1 MRKFRLLP
9 VIAVSTALM
18 MGITGCESTTQQPAK
33 EETKK
38 EETKEEETKQPETS
52 KDTDSES
59 AEATEE
65 KDATNTTNTTDTT
78 DATDE
83 KDVEDSEA
91 EKKED
96 TAEKAENTTEENGSE
111 ESQEEQLILYLPN
124 ENADGWNVTK
134 NQIEQITPDII
145 IGQLVGAGAIPDSV
159 TVVSFGE
166 DQGEK
171 GLILKLDLSSNFAE
185 GLLNMGTAGE
195 YLTMGSVVNSFL
207 DTYQADGIEITAG
220 GNVIETGHTSFE
232 GVLNHF
238 DSNESQ

>member
-9 VIAVSTALM
+9 VIAVSTVLM
-18 MGITGCESTTQQPAK
+18 MGITGCESITQQPAK

-52 KDTDSES
+52 KETDSES
-59 AEATEE
+59 AETTEKKDATDITEE
-65 KDATNTTNTTDTT
+65 KD
-78 DATDE
+78 
-83 KDVEDSEA
+83 SEA
-91 EKKED
+91 KQKED
-96 TAEKAENTTEENGSE
+96 TAEKAEDTTKETESE
-111 ESQEEQLILYLPN
+111 KSQEEQLTLYLPN

-134 NQIEQITPDII
+134 NQIEQVTPDII

-166 DQGEK
+166 DQGEN

>member
-9 VIAVSTALM
+9 VIAVSTVLM
-18 MGITGCESTTQQPAK
+18 MGITGCESITQQPAK

-52 KDTDSES
+52 KDTDSKSE
-59 AEATEE
+59 ETTEK
-65 KDATNTTNTTDTT
+65 KDATDTT
-78 DATDE
+78 DITEE
-83 KDVEDSEA
+83 KDSEA

-96 TAEKAENTTEENGSE
+96 TAEKAEDTTKETESE
-111 ESQEEQLILYLPN
+111 KSQEEQLTLYLPN

-134 NQIEQITPDII
+134 NQIEQVTPGII

-166 DQGEK
+166 DQGET

-195 YLTMGSVVNSFL
+195 YLTMGAVVNSFL

-220 GNVIETGHTSFE
+220 GTVIETGHTSFE

>member
-9 VIAVSTALM
+9 VIAVSTVLM

-38 EETKEEETKQPETS
+38 EETKEEETKQPEAS
-52 KDTDSES
+52 KETDSES
-59 AEATEE
+59 TETKDTTEE
-65 KDATNTTNTTDTT
+65 KDG
-78 DATDE
+78 
-83 KDVEDSEA
+83 KDSEA

-96 TAEKAENTTEENGSE
+96 TTKETESEK
-111 ESQEEQLILYLPN
+111 SQEEQLTLYLPN

-134 NQIEQITPDII
+134 NQIEQVTPDII

-166 DQGEK
+166 DQGEN

-185 GLLNMGTAGE
+185 GLINMGTAGE
-195 YLTMGSVVNSFL
+195 YLTMGAVVNSFL

-220 GNVIETGHTSFE
+220 GTVIDTGHTSFE

>member
-9 VIAVSTALM
+9 VIAVSTVLM

-38 EETKEEETKQPETS
+38 EETKEEETKQPEAS
-52 KDTDSES
+52 KETDSES
-59 AEATEE
+59 TETKDTTEE
-65 KDATNTTNTTDTT
+65 KDG
-78 DATDE
+78 
-83 KDVEDSEA
+83 KDSEA

-96 TAEKAENTTEENGSE
+96 TTKETESEK
-111 ESQEEQLILYLPN
+111 SQEEQLNLYLPN

-134 NQIEQITPDII
+134 NQIEQVTPDII

-166 DQGEK
+166 DQGEN

-195 YLTMGSVVNSFL
+195 YLTMGAVVNSFL

-220 GNVIETGHTSFE
+220 GTVIETGHTSFE

>member
-9 VIAVSTALM
+9 VIAVSTVLM

-38 EETKEEETKQPETS
+38 EETKEEETKQPQTS
-52 KDTDSES
+52 KDTDSKSTETKDT
-59 AEATEE
+59 TEE
-65 KDATNTTNTTDTT
+65 KDG
-78 DATDE
+78 
-83 KDVEDSEA
+83 KDSEA

-96 TAEKAENTTEENGSE
+96 TTKETESA
-111 ESQEEQLILYLPN
+111 ESQEEQLTLYLPN

-134 NQIEQITPDII
+134 NQIEQVTPDII

-166 DQGEK
+166 DQGEN
-171 GLILKLDLSSNFAE
+171 GLILKLDLSSNFVE

-195 YLTMGSVVNSFL
+195 YLTMGAVVNSFL

>member
-1 MRKFRLLP
+1 
-9 VIAVSTALM
+9 M
-18 MGITGCESTTQQPAK
+18 MGITGCESTTQKPAK

-59 AEATEE
+59 AETTEE
-65 KDATNTTNTTDTT
+65 KDAT
-78 DATDE
+78 DATEE
-83 KDVEDSEA
+83 KNVEDSEA

-96 TAEKAENTTEENGSE
+96 TAEKAEDTTKETESE
-111 ESQEEQLILYLPN
+111 ESQEEQLTLYLPN
-124 ENADGWNVTK
+124 ETADGWNVTK

-166 DQGEK
+166 DQGEN

-220 GNVIETGHTSFE
+220 GAVIETGHTSFE
-232 GVLNHF
+232 GVLNRF

>member
-1 MRKFRLLP
+1 MRKCRLLP
-9 VIAVSTALM
+9 VIAVSTVLM

-38 EETKEEETKQPETS
+38 EETKEEETKQPEAS
-52 KDTDSES
+52 KETDSES
-59 AEATEE
+59 TETKDTTEE
-65 KDATNTTNTTDTT
+65 KDG
-78 DATDE
+78 
-83 KDVEDSEA
+83 KDSEA

-96 TAEKAENTTEENGSE
+96 TTKETESEK
-111 ESQEEQLILYLPN
+111 SQEEQLTLYLPN

-134 NQIEQITPDII
+134 NQIEQVTPDII

-166 DQGEK
+166 DQGEN

-195 YLTMGSVVNSFL
+195 YLTMGAVVNSFL

-220 GNVIETGHTSFE
+220 GTVIETGHTSFE

>member
-18 MGITGCESTTQQPAK
+18 MGITGCESTTQKPAK

-38 EETKEEETKQPETS
+38 EETKEEETKQPEIS

-59 AEATEE
+59 AETTE
-65 KDATNTTNTTDTT
+65 
-78 DATDE
+78 E

-96 TAEKAENTTEENGSE
+96 TAEKAEDTTKENESE

-166 DQGEK
+166 DQGEN

-195 YLTMGSVVNSFL
+195 YLTMGAVVNSFL

-220 GNVIETGHTSFE
+220 GAVIETGHTSFE

>member
-9 VIAVSTALM
+9 VIAVSTVLM

-52 KDTDSES
+52 KETDSETKDT
-59 AEATEE
+59 TEE
-65 KDATNTTNTTDTT
+65 KDG
-78 DATDE
+78 
-83 KDVEDSEA
+83 KDSEA

-96 TAEKAENTTEENGSE
+96 ITKETESEK
-111 ESQEEQLILYLPN
+111 SQEEQLTLYLPN

-134 NQIEQITPDII
+134 NQIEQVTPDII

-166 DQGEK
+166 DQGEN

>member
-1 MRKFRLLP
+1 
-9 VIAVSTALM
+9 M

-52 KDTDSES
+52 KETDSES
-59 AEATEE
+59 TETKDTTEE
-65 KDATNTTNTTDTT
+65 KDG
-78 DATDE
+78 
-83 KDVEDSEA
+83 KDSEA

-96 TAEKAENTTEENGSE
+96 ITKETESEK
-111 ESQEEQLILYLPN
+111 SQEEQLTLYLPN

-134 NQIEQITPDII
+134 NQIEQVTPDII

-166 DQGEK
+166 DQGEN

>member
-33 EETKK
+33 EEIKK

-52 KDTDSES
+52 KETDSES
-59 AEATEE
+59 TETKDTTEE
-65 KDATNTTNTTDTT
+65 KDG
-78 DATDE
+78 
-83 KDVEDSEA
+83 KDSEA

-96 TAEKAENTTEENGSE
+96 TAEKAEDTTKETESA
-111 ESQEEQLILYLPN
+111 ESQEEQLTLYLPN
-124 ENADGWNVTK
+124 ENADGWDVTK
-134 NQIEQITPDII
+134 NQMEQITPDII

-166 DQGEK
+166 DQGEN

>member
-1 MRKFRLLP
+1 
-9 VIAVSTALM
+9 M

-59 AEATEE
+59 AETTEE

-166 DQGEK
+166 DQGEN

-195 YLTMGSVVNSFL
+195 YLTMGAVVNSFL

-220 GNVIETGHTSFE
+220 GAVIETGHTSFE
-232 GVLNHF
+232 GVLNRF

>member
-9 VIAVSTALM
+9 VIMVSIALM
-18 MGITGCESTTQQPAK
+18 MGITGCESTTQKPAK

-59 AEATEE
+59 TETKDTTEE
-65 KDATNTTNTTDTT
+65 KDG
-78 DATDE
+78 
-83 KDVEDSEA
+83 KDSEA

-96 TAEKAENTTEENGSE
+96 ITKETESEK
-111 ESQEEQLILYLPN
+111 SQEEQLTLYLPN

-134 NQIEQITPDII
+134 NQIEQVTPDII

-166 DQGEK
+166 DQGEN
-171 GLILKLDLSSNFAE
+171 GLILKLDLSSNFVE

-195 YLTMGSVVNSFL
+195 YLTMGAVVNSFL

>member
-18 MGITGCESTTQQPAK
+18 MGITGCESTTQKPAK

-59 AEATEE
+59 AETTEE
-65 KDATNTTNTTDTT
+65 KDATDATDTT
-78 DATDE
+78 EE

-96 TAEKAENTTEENGSE
+96 TAEKAEGTTKETESE
-111 ESQEEQLILYLPN
+111 ESQEEQLTLYLPN

-159 TVVSFGE
+159 TVVSFGK

-220 GNVIETGHTSFE
+220 GTVIETGHTSFE

>member
-9 VIAVSTALM
+9 VIAVSTVLM
-18 MGITGCESTTQQPAK
+18 MGITGCESITQQPAK

-52 KDTDSES
+52 KDTDSKSE
-59 AEATEE
+59 ETTEK
-65 KDATNTTNTTDTT
+65 KDATDTT
-78 DATDE
+78 DITEE
-83 KDVEDSEA
+83 KDSEA

-96 TAEKAENTTEENGSE
+96 TAEKAEDTTKETESE
-111 ESQEEQLILYLPN
+111 KSQEEQLTLYLTN

-134 NQIEQITPDII
+134 NQIEQVTPDII

-166 DQGEK
+166 DQGEN

-195 YLTMGSVVNSFL
+195 YLTMGAVVNSFL

-220 GNVIETGHTSFE
+220 GTVIETGHTSFE

>member
-1 MRKFRLLP
+1 
-9 VIAVSTALM
+9 M

-52 KDTDSES
+52 KDTDSKS
-59 AEATEE
+59 AETTEKKDTTDITEE
-65 KDATNTTNTTDTT
+65 K
-78 DATDE
+78 
-83 KDVEDSEA
+83 DSEA

-96 TAEKAENTTEENGSE
+96 TAEKAEDTTKETESA
-111 ESQEEQLILYLPN
+111 ESQEEQLTLYLPN

-134 NQIEQITPDII
+134 NQIEQVTPDII

-166 DQGEK
+166 DQGEN

-195 YLTMGSVVNSFL
+195 YLTMGAVVNSFL

-220 GNVIETGHTSFE
+220 GTVIETGHTSFE

>member
-1 MRKFRLLP
+1 
-9 VIAVSTALM
+9 M
-18 MGITGCESTTQQPAK
+18 MGITGCESTTQKPAK

-59 AEATEE
+59 AETTEE
-65 KDATNTTNTTDTT
+65 KDATETTE
-78 DATDE
+78 E

-96 TAEKAENTTEENGSE
+96 TAEKAEGTTKETESE
-111 ESQEEQLILYLPN
+111 ESQEEQLTLYLPN

-220 GNVIETGHTSFE
+220 GAVIETGHTSFE
-232 GVLNHF
+232 GVLNRF

>member
-52 KDTDSES
+52 KETDSES
-59 AEATEE
+59 TETKDTTEE
-65 KDATNTTNTTDTT
+65 KDG
-78 DATDE
+78 
-83 KDVEDSEA
+83 KDSEA

-96 TAEKAENTTEENGSE
+96 TTKETESEK
-111 ESQEEQLILYLPN
+111 SQEEQLTLYLPN

-134 NQIEQITPDII
+134 NQIEQVTPDII

-166 DQGEK
+166 DQGEN

-195 YLTMGSVVNSFL
+195 YLTMGAVVNSFL

>member
-9 VIAVSTALM
+9 VIAVSTVLM

-38 EETKEEETKQPETS
+38 EETKEEETKQPEAS
-52 KDTDSES
+52 KETDSES
-59 AEATEE
+59 TETKDTTEE
-65 KDATNTTNTTDTT
+65 KDG
-78 DATDE
+78 
-83 KDVEDSEA
+83 KDSEA

-96 TAEKAENTTEENGSE
+96 TTKETESEK
-111 ESQEEQLILYLPN
+111 SQEEQLTLYLPN

-134 NQIEQITPDII
+134 NQIEQVTPDII
-145 IGQLVGAGAIPDSV
+145 IGQLVGAGAIPGSV

-166 DQGEK
+166 DQGEN

-195 YLTMGSVVNSFL
+195 YLTMGAVVNSFL

-220 GNVIETGHTSFE
+220 GTVIETGHTSFE

>member
-9 VIAVSTALM
+9 VIMVSIALM
-18 MGITGCESTTQQPAK
+18 MGITGCESTTQKPAK

-59 AEATEE
+59 AETTEK
-65 KDATNTTNTTDTT
+65 KDAKDTT
-78 DATDE
+78 DIMEE
-83 KDVEDSEA
+83 KDSEA

-96 TAEKAENTTEENGSE
+96 TAEKAEDTTKETESE
-111 ESQEEQLILYLPN
+111 KSQEEQLTLYLPN

-134 NQIEQITPDII
+134 NQIEQVTPDII

-166 DQGEK
+166 DQGEN

>member
-9 VIAVSTALM
+9 VIAVSTVLM

-52 KDTDSES
+52 KETDSES
-59 AEATEE
+59 TETKDTTEE
-65 KDATNTTNTTDTT
+65 KDG
-78 DATDE
+78 
-83 KDVEDSEA
+83 KDSEA

-96 TAEKAENTTEENGSE
+96 ITKETESEK
-111 ESQEEQLILYLPN
+111 SQEEQLTLYLPN

-134 NQIEQITPDII
+134 NQIEQVTPDII

-166 DQGEK
+166 DQGEN
-171 GLILKLDLSSNFAE
+171 GLILKLDLSSNFVE

-195 YLTMGSVVNSFL
+195 YLTMGAVVNSFL

-220 GNVIETGHTSFE
+220 GNMIETGHTSFE

>member
-9 VIAVSTALM
+9 VIAVSTVLM

-38 EETKEEETKQPETS
+38 EETKEEETKQPEAS
-52 KDTDSES
+52 KETDSES
-59 AEATEE
+59 TETKDTTEE
-65 KDATNTTNTTDTT
+65 KDGKETES
-78 DATDE
+78 E
-83 KDVEDSEA
+83 K
-91 EKKED
+91 
-96 TAEKAENTTEENGSE
+96 
-111 ESQEEQLILYLPN
+111 SQEEQLTLYLPN

-134 NQIEQITPDII
+134 NQIEQVTPDII

-166 DQGEK
+166 DQGEN

-195 YLTMGSVVNSFL
+195 YLTMGAVVNSFL

-220 GNVIETGHTSFE
+220 GTVIETGHTSFE

>member
-9 VIAVSTALM
+9 VIMVSTALM
-18 MGITGCESTTQQPAK
+18 MGITGCESITQQPAK

-52 KDTDSES
+52 KDTDSKSE
-59 AEATEE
+59 ETTEK
-65 KDATNTTNTTDTT
+65 KDATDTT
-78 DATDE
+78 DITEE
-83 KDVEDSEA
+83 KDSEA

-96 TAEKAENTTEENGSE
+96 TAEKAEDTTKETESE
-111 ESQEEQLILYLPN
+111 KSQEEQLTLYLPN

-134 NQIEQITPDII
+134 NQIEQVTPDII

-166 DQGEK
+166 DQGEN

-195 YLTMGSVVNSFL
+195 YLTMGAVVNSFL

-220 GNVIETGHTSFE
+220 GTVIETGHTSFE

>member
-9 VIAVSTALM
+9 VIAVSTVLM

-52 KDTDSES
+52 KETDSES
-59 AEATEE
+59 TETKDTTEE
-65 KDATNTTNTTDTT
+65 KDG
-78 DATDE
+78 
-83 KDVEDSEA
+83 KDSEA

-96 TAEKAENTTEENGSE
+96 TAEKAEDTTKETESA
-111 ESQEEQLILYLPN
+111 ESQEEQLTLYLPN
-124 ENADGWNVTK
+124 ENADGWDVTK
-134 NQIEQITPDII
+134 NQMEQITPDII

-166 DQGEK
+166 DQGEN

>member
-9 VIAVSTALM
+9 VIAVSTVLM
-18 MGITGCESTTQQPAK
+18 MGITGCESTTQQSAK

-38 EETKEEETKQPETS
+38 EETKEEETKQPEAS
-52 KDTDSES
+52 KETDSES
-59 AEATEE
+59 TETKDTTEE
-65 KDATNTTNTTDTT
+65 KDG
-78 DATDE
+78 
-83 KDVEDSEA
+83 KDSEA

-96 TAEKAENTTEENGSE
+96 TTKETESEK
-111 ESQEEQLILYLPN
+111 SQEEQLTLYLPN

-134 NQIEQITPDII
+134 NQIEQVTPDII

-166 DQGEK
+166 DQGEN

-195 YLTMGSVVNSFL
+195 YLTMGAVVNSFL

-220 GNVIETGHTSFE
+220 GTVIETGHTSFE

>member
-1 MRKFRLLP
+1 MCKFRLLP
-9 VIAVSTALM
+9 VIAVSTVLM

-52 KDTDSES
+52 KETDSES
-59 AEATEE
+59 TETKDTTEE
-65 KDATNTTNTTDTT
+65 KDG
-78 DATDE
+78 
-83 KDVEDSEA
+83 KDSEA

-96 TAEKAENTTEENGSE
+96 ITKETESEK
-111 ESQEEQLILYLPN
+111 SQEEQLTLYLPN

-134 NQIEQITPDII
+134 NQIEQVTPDII

-166 DQGEK
+166 DQGEN
-171 GLILKLDLSSNFAE
+171 GLILKLDLSSNFVE

-195 YLTMGSVVNSFL
+195 YLTMGAVVNSFL

>member
-1 MRKFRLLP
+1 MRRFRLLP
-9 VIAVSTALM
+9 VIAVSTVLM

-52 KDTDSES
+52 KETDSKSTETKDT
-59 AEATEE
+59 TEE
-65 KDATNTTNTTDTT
+65 KDG
-78 DATDE
+78 
-83 KDVEDSEA
+83 KDSEA

-96 TAEKAENTTEENGSE
+96 TAEKAEDTTKETESA
-111 ESQEEQLILYLPN
+111 ESQEEQLTLYLPN
-124 ENADGWNVTK
+124 ENADGWDVTK
-134 NQIEQITPDII
+134 NQMEQITPDII

-166 DQGEK
+166 DQGEN

>member
-9 VIAVSTALM
+9 VIAVSTVLM
-18 MGITGCESTTQQPAK
+18 MGITGCESITQQPAK

-52 KDTDSES
+52 KDTDSKSE
-59 AEATEE
+59 ETTEK
-65 KDATNTTNTTDTT
+65 KDATDTT
-78 DATDE
+78 DITEE
-83 KDVEDSEA
+83 KDSEA

-96 TAEKAENTTEENGSE
+96 TAEKAEDTTKETESE
-111 ESQEEQLILYLPN
+111 KSQEEQLTLYQPN

-134 NQIEQITPDII
+134 NQIEQVTPDII

-166 DQGEK
+166 DQGEN

-195 YLTMGSVVNSFL
+195 YLTMGAVVNSFL

-220 GNVIETGHTSFE
+220 GTVIETGHTSFE

>member
-9 VIAVSTALM
+9 VIAVSTVLM

-52 KDTDSES
+52 KETDSES
-59 AEATEE
+59 TETKDTTEE
-65 KDATNTTNTTDTT
+65 KDG
-78 DATDE
+78 
-83 KDVEDSEA
+83 KDSEA

-96 TAEKAENTTEENGSE
+96 TTKETESA
-111 ESQEEQLILYLPN
+111 ESQEEQLTLYLPN
-124 ENADGWNVTK
+124 ENADGWDVTK
-134 NQIEQITPDII
+134 NQMEQITPDII
-145 IGQLVGAGAIPDSV
+145 IGQRVGAGAIPDSV

-166 DQGEK
+166 DQGEN

>member
-9 VIAVSTALM
+9 VIAVSTVLM

-52 KDTDSES
+52 KETDSES
-59 AEATEE
+59 TETKDTTEE
-65 KDATNTTNTTDTT
+65 KDG
-78 DATDE
+78 
-83 KDVEDSEA
+83 KDSEA

-96 TAEKAENTTEENGSE
+96 ITKETESEK
-111 ESQEEQLILYLPN
+111 SQEEQLTLYFPN

-134 NQIEQITPDII
+134 NQIEQVTPDII

-166 DQGEK
+166 DQGEN

>member
-9 VIAVSTALM
+9 VIAVSTVLM

-38 EETKEEETKQPETS
+38 EETKEEETKQPEAS
-52 KDTDSES
+52 KETDSES
-59 AEATEE
+59 TETRDTTEE
-65 KDATNTTNTTDTT
+65 KDG
-78 DATDE
+78 
-83 KDVEDSEA
+83 KDSEA

-96 TAEKAENTTEENGSE
+96 TTKETESEK
-111 ESQEEQLILYLPN
+111 SQEEQLTLYLPN

-134 NQIEQITPDII
+134 NQIEQVTPDII

-166 DQGEK
+166 DQGEN

-195 YLTMGSVVNSFL
+195 YLTMGAVVNSFL

-220 GNVIETGHTSFE
+220 GTVIETGHTSFE

>member
-9 VIAVSTALM
+9 VIAVSTVLM

-38 EETKEEETKQPETS
+38 EETKEEEMKQPETS
-52 KDTDSES
+52 KETDSES
-59 AEATEE
+59 TETKDTTEE
-65 KDATNTTNTTDTT
+65 KDG
-78 DATDE
+78 
-83 KDVEDSEA
+83 KDSEA

-96 TAEKAENTTEENGSE
+96 ITKETESEK
-111 ESQEEQLILYLPN
+111 SQEEQLTLYLPN

-134 NQIEQITPDII
+134 NQIEQVTPDII

-166 DQGEK
+166 DQGEN
-171 GLILKLDLSSNFAE
+171 GLILKLDLSSNFVE

-195 YLTMGSVVNSFL
+195 YLTMGAVVNSFL

>member
-52 KDTDSES
+52 KDTDSKSTETKDT
-59 AEATEE
+59 TEE
-65 KDATNTTNTTDTT
+65 KDG
-78 DATDE
+78 
-83 KDVEDSEA
+83 KDSEA

-96 TAEKAENTTEENGSE
+96 TTKETESA
-111 ESQEEQLILYLPN
+111 ESQEEQLTLYLPN

-134 NQIEQITPDII
+134 NQIEQVTPDII

-166 DQGEK
+166 DQGEN
-171 GLILKLDLSSNFAE
+171 GLILKLDLSSNFVE

-195 YLTMGSVVNSFL
+195 YLTMGAVVNSFL

>member
-1 MRKFRLLP
+1 
-9 VIAVSTALM
+9 

-52 KDTDSES
+52 KETDSES
-59 AEATEE
+59 TETKDTTEE
-65 KDATNTTNTTDTT
+65 KDG
-78 DATDE
+78 
-83 KDVEDSEA
+83 KDSEA

-96 TAEKAENTTEENGSE
+96 ITKETESEK
-111 ESQEEQLILYLPN
+111 SQEEQLTLYLPN

-134 NQIEQITPDII
+134 NQIEQVTPDII

-166 DQGEK
+166 DQGEN
-171 GLILKLDLSSNFAE
+171 GLILKLDLSSNFVE

-195 YLTMGSVVNSFL
+195 YLTMGAVVNSFL

>member
-18 MGITGCESTTQQPAK
+18 MGITGCESTTQKPAK

-59 AEATEE
+59 AETKGTTETEDTTDTTEE
-65 KDATNTTNTTDTT
+65 KDG
-78 DATDE
+78 
-83 KDVEDSEA
+83 KDSEA
-91 EKKED
+91 EEKED
-96 TAEKAENTTEENGSE
+96 AAEKAEDTTKETESE
-111 ESQEEQLILYLPN
+111 ESQEEQLTLYLPN

-166 DQGEK
+166 DQGEN

-220 GNVIETGHTSFE
+220 GAVIETGHTSFE
-232 GVLNHF
+232 GVLNRF

>member
-1 MRKFRLLP
+1 MREFRLLP
-9 VIAVSTALM
+9 VIAVSTVLM

-52 KDTDSES
+52 KETDSES
-59 AEATEE
+59 TETKDTTEE
-65 KDATNTTNTTDTT
+65 KDG
-78 DATDE
+78 
-83 KDVEDSEA
+83 KDSEA

-96 TAEKAENTTEENGSE
+96 ITKETESEK
-111 ESQEEQLILYLPN
+111 SQEEQLTLYLPN

-134 NQIEQITPDII
+134 NQIEQVTPDII

-166 DQGEK
+166 DQGEN

>member
-1 MRKFRLLP
+1 
-9 VIAVSTALM
+9 M

-52 KDTDSES
+52 KETDSES
-59 AEATEE
+59 TETKDTTEE
-65 KDATNTTNTTDTT
+65 KDG
-78 DATDE
+78 
-83 KDVEDSEA
+83 KDSEA

-96 TAEKAENTTEENGSE
+96 ITKETESEK
-111 ESQEEQLILYLPN
+111 SQEEQLTLYLPN

-134 NQIEQITPDII
+134 NQIEQVTPDII

-166 DQGEK
+166 DQGEN

-195 YLTMGSVVNSFL
+195 YLTMGAVVNSFL

>member
-1 MRKFRLLP
+1 
-9 VIAVSTALM
+9 M

-38 EETKEEETKQPETS
+38 EETKEEETKQPEAS
-52 KDTDSES
+52 KETDSES
-59 AEATEE
+59 TETKDTTEE
-65 KDATNTTNTTDTT
+65 KDG
-78 DATDE
+78 
-83 KDVEDSEA
+83 KDSEA

-96 TAEKAENTTEENGSE
+96 TTKETESEK
-111 ESQEEQLILYLPN
+111 SQEEQLTLYLPN

-134 NQIEQITPDII
+134 NQIEQVTPDII

-166 DQGEK
+166 DQGEN

-195 YLTMGSVVNSFL
+195 YLTMGAVVNSFL

-220 GNVIETGHTSFE
+220 GTVIETGHTSLDAMSPLFIDN
-232 GVLNHF
+232 L
-238 DSNESQ
+238 

>member
-1 MRKFRLLP
+1 
-9 VIAVSTALM
+9 M

-52 KDTDSES
+52 KETDSES
-59 AEATEE
+59 TETKDTTEE
-65 KDATNTTNTTDTT
+65 KDG
-78 DATDE
+78 
-83 KDVEDSEA
+83 KDSEA

-96 TAEKAENTTEENGSE
+96 ITKETESEK
-111 ESQEEQLILYLPN
+111 SQEEQLTLYLPN

-134 NQIEQITPDII
+134 NQIEQVTPDII

-166 DQGEK
+166 DQGEN

-220 GNVIETGHTSFE
+220 GNVIETGHTSLE

>member
-9 VIAVSTALM
+9 VIMVSIALM
-18 MGITGCESTTQQPAK
+18 MGITGCESTTQKPAK

-52 KDTDSES
+52 KDTDSKS
-59 AEATEE
+59 AETTEK
-65 KDATNTTNTTDTT
+65 KDATDTT
-78 DATDE
+78 DITEE
-83 KDVEDSEA
+83 KDSEA

-96 TAEKAENTTEENGSE
+96 TTKETESEK
-111 ESQEEQLILYLPN
+111 SQEEQLTLYLPN

-134 NQIEQITPDII
+134 NQIEQVTPDII

-166 DQGEK
+166 DQGEN

-185 GLLNMGTAGE
+185 GLLNMGTADE
-195 YLTMGSVVNSFL
+195 YLTMGAVVNSFL